1 MMKFA
6 ILLKFCLISIL
17 GLFNQPVSI
26 MGSDKI
32 KIIIPNVKTDKGD
45 LLIAIF
51 NQATGFPE
59 DASVAFQTAKL
70 KAQKGKQVFVLDQLA
85 HGRYAIAIFHDENG
99 DGKMNK
105 NMLGIPKEGY
115 GVSNNVKN
123 LMSAPAFKDAVF
135 SHTKETEL
143 SIQLNY

>member
-1 MMKFA
+1 MIKASIFLK
-6 ILLKFCLISIL
+6 ISFLSLLGMFNEPISIIHT
-17 GLFNQPVSI
+17 NNVR
-26 MGSDKI
+26 
-32 KIIIPNVKTDKGD
+32 IIIPNIRSDKGEI
-45 LLIAIF
+45 LIAIY
-51 NQATGFPE
+51 NKANGFPE
-59 DASVAFQTAKL
+59 NAALAFRTTKMKAK
-70 KAQKGKQVFVLDQLA
+70 KGSLAYVLNGLE
-85 HGRYAIAIFHDENG
+85 HGKYAIAIFHDENG

-135 SHTKETEL
+135 DHTKETEL

>member
-1 MMKFA
+1 MIKTA
-6 ILLKFCLISIL
+6 VLLKISLISLL
-17 GLFNQPVSI
+17 GLINEPTSV

-32 KIIIPNVKTDKGD
+32 KIIIPNVKSDKGN

-59 DASVAFQTAKL
+59 DASIAFQTAKL
-70 KAQKGKQVFVLDQLA
+70 KAQKGKQFFVLDQLA